1 MIFGCFLVLQMWLYM
16 QYFAFDNCI
25 LGDISGGAAAAK
37 FDGIAVKDF
46 AEFVVLS
53 ELFSDKL

>member
-1 MIFGCFLVLQMWLYM
+1 MWLYM

-46 AEFVVLS
+46 AEFVILWEMLS
-53 ELFSDKL
+53 DEL